1 MGCAR
6 QNYFFVTL
14 SREVDVPEDST
25 VTCRSV
31 VVIKDVPAQICEDCG
46 EYYLG
51 EPEAQKVNSLAEGAA
66 QRNAELEIL
75 HYAA

>member
-1 MGCAR
+1 MTCVICKTGR
-6 QNYFFVTL
+6 TEPGVTTVTL
-14 SREVDVPEDST
+14 QRGNT
-25 VTCRSV
+25 V

-51 EPEAQKVNSLAEGAA
+51 ELEAQKVNTLAEGATE
-66 QRNAELEIL
+66 RNAELEIL

>member
-1 MGCAR
+1 MTCVICKTGR
-6 QNYFFVTL
+6 TEPGVTTVTL
-14 SREVDVPEDST
+14 QRGNT
-25 VTCRSV
+25 V

-51 EPEAQKVNSLAEGAA
+51 ELEAQKVNTLAEGAIE
-66 QRNAELEIL
+66 RNAELEIL